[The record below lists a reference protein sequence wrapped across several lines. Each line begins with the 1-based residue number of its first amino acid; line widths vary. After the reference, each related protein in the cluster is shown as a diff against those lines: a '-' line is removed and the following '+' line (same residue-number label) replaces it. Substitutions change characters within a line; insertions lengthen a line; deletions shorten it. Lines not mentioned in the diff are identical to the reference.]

1 MNKNNPITYVE
12 VGSETGS
19 LPKQL
24 EELVKAGV
32 IDFKEPI
39 YHNVPTW
46 PKVIMTKQGENN
58 E

>member
-1 MNKNNPITYVE
+1 MNNNPITYVE
-12 VGSETGS
+12 TEASS
-19 LPKQL
+19 LPEQL

-46 PKVIMTKQGENN
+46 PKVIMTEQGENN

>member
-1 MNKNNPITYVE
+1 MNKNDPITYVE
-12 VGSETGS
+12 TKASS
-19 LPKQL
+19 LPEQL

-46 PKVIMTKQGENN
+46 PKVIMSE
-58 E
+58 